1 MTELRLHCA
10 TLVVMS
16 SIRGLCVGKRK
27 TGNSWYL
34 IVVEDMADEKYDVV
48 IGDPLQQR
56 RSGDIDNTVDNFGHK
71 RQADYRPTL
80 LKRLPTDVTNH
91 IRYA

>member
-48 IGDPLQQR
+48 IGDPLQ
-56 RSGDIDNTVDNFGHK
+56 
-71 RQADYRPTL
+71 
-80 LKRLPTDVTNH
+80 
-91 IRYA
+91 